1 MSITSEES
9 IEAPFQEFLGN
20 FFDGDSFGEAES
32 FCNERSICDMEDLLQ
47 HAPLYALTPKQA
59 TYAEQGINI
68 YRLIKM
74 IRAAPT
80 MTKELLMMV
89 IDIQKPSDR
98 IKALEGYPRKETK
111 VAESA
116 KKQLGVYQ
124 PGRTGDFPAFSVRLK
139 TFLRLYSLDY
149 LMRNWGEDETGDKE
163 VRAKATLSCE
173 GNSKMADIVAAI
185 TSETLR
191 ATYAAKNSIVE
202 IVEALCRNHW
212 SPAERGHARKALKDK
227 RHKLSE
233 ETGDVVKSLDVFK
246 HLSTQM
252 DEAGELEKPENLMR
266 NLQLLVTS
274 CRDEV
279 ATTTMRALSIQFSA
293 KGDENTAE
301 NAWTIIEEIKKA
313 ITREKPARAKL
324 PAKRSNL
331 REGEDKRSC
340 FLCGKQGHLKVNC
353 PSAGQRSGGQYEQ
366 RRTGPRCQ
374 CCGGPHWI
382 GKCDKASDDVK
393 RRTAEL
399 FAKKRELDNDIAQEQ
414 GRNGDGKKPK

>member
-9 IEAPFQEFLGN
+9 IEAPLQEFLGN
-20 FFDGDSFGEAES
+20 FFNGDRFVEAES
-32 FCNERSICDMEDLLQ
+32 FCDERSICNMEDLLQ
-47 HAPLYALTPKQA
+47 HATLYALTPKQA
-59 TYAEQGINI
+59 IYAEQGINI
-68 YRLIKM
+68 HRLIKM

-98 IKALEGYPRKETK
+98 IKALEAYPRKDTK
-111 VAESA
+111 VSESA

-124 PGRTGDFPAFSVRLK
+124 PGRTGDFAAFSMRLK

-149 LMRNWGEDETGDKE
+149 LMRNWGENETKDKE
-163 VRAKATLSCE
+163 ARAKGTLSCE

-185 TSETLR
+185 MSETLR

-202 IVEALCRNHW
+202 IVEALCKNHW
-212 SPAERGHARKALKDK
+212 SPAERGYARKALKDK
-227 RHKLSE
+227 RNKLSE
-233 ETGDVVKSLDVFK
+233 DIGDVVKSLDKFK

-252 DEAGELEKPENLMR
+252 DEAGELEKPEDLMR

-279 ATTTMRALSIQFSA
+279 ATTTMRALSIQYSA
-293 KGDENTAE
+293 KGDEDTAE

-313 ITREKPARAKL
+313 ITREKPAQAKL
-324 PAKRSNL
+324 PAKRNNL
-331 REGEDKRSC
+331 REGEDKRLC
-340 FLCGKQGHLKVNC
+340 FLCGKPGHLKVNC

-366 RRTGPRCQ
+366 RRGPRCTV
-374 CCGGPHWI
+374 CSGPHWI
-382 GKCDKASDDVK
+382 GQCDRASDDVK